1 MYTPQF
7 SDTASISV
15 RRLAWAIEKP
25 MGAAVDLMV
34 SLLPS
39 IVDPSIIC
47 PACRDKTKCKNCI
60 FITKLPAEKETALAA
75 V

>member
-39 IVDPSIIC
+39 LVDSSIVC
-47 PACRDKTKCKNCI
+47 PACRDRSKCKNCI
-60 FITKLPAEKETALAA
+60 FITKFSTEQKTAL
-75 V
+75 VSV